1 MRILRLGPALV
12 LLLAVT
18 ACGSTDPGPT
28 SPSTG
33 SSDPVKLDRQ
43 QFESVRSALEDLAQR
58 GFAAAGTGVSGD
70 VKAGKVRLV
79 PCELKGDGV
88 GRLDLSGS
96 LLYDGLDPTASAE
109 AVRSALTKAGLEA
122 EGDERSLSV
131 ARTVE
136 QVKVSIGVEEPVDV
150 QAGPRDTL
158 RRLSGGTPCLDLG
171 ADLYAEM
178 R

>member
-1 MRILRLGPALV
+1 MRIPRLGAALV

-18 ACGSTDPGPT
+18 ACGSTDPGR
-28 SPSTG
+28 PS
-33 SSDPVKLDRQ
+33 SSATAGGPVKLDRQ
-43 QFESVRSALEDLAQR
+43 QFEAVRSALEDLAQR
-58 GFAAAGTGVSGD
+58 GFAAAGTGVRGD
-70 VKAGKVRLV
+70 VRSGRVRLV
-79 PCELKGDGV
+79 PCELEGDGV

-109 AVRSALTKAGLEA
+109 AVRSALTEAGLRA

-136 QVKVSIGVEEPVDV
+136 QVKVSIGVEEPVTM

-171 ADLYAEM
+171 ADLYDEM

>member
-1 MRILRLGPALV
+1 MRIPRLGPALV

-33 SSDPVKLDRQ
+33 SGDPITLDRQ
-43 QFESVRSALEDLAQR
+43 QFEAVRSALEDLAR
-58 GFAAAGTGVSGD
+58 WGFAAAGTGVRGE

-79 PCELKGDGV
+79 PCELAGDGV

-96 LLYDGLDPTASAE
+96 LLYDGLDPAASAD
-109 AVRSALTKAGLEA
+109 AIRAALTDAGLEA
-122 EGDERSLSV
+122 TGDDRSLSV

-136 QVKVSIGVEEPVDV
+136 QVKVSIGVEEPVAM
-150 QAGPRDTL
+150 QAGARDTL

-171 ADLYAEM
+171 ADLYGEM